1 MSTAP
6 GAQGFSFWAVISEAR
21 RIIRAHNRHFFSL
34 SLLFLFPLCLS
45 SVIYLAL
52 YTALSHHDGF
62 YPQQWLLLFP
72 ADPTGNRSAQPIL
85 LPFLI
90 NLFAQFFTLCAW
102 GTITYST
109 FNGFYGRPLTLA
121 SSVKSL
127 LYTFLP
133 LLATQFVF
141 LTIVFCI
148 AMVFGVLGAILI
160 TGLQSLGV
168 VEVNYHGLS
177 ISFKVLVIIML
188 VLLLVS
194 MVLWLQV
201 KWCLA
206 YVIVV
211 EESKW
216 GYEALRR
223 SGELVKGMRG
233 VALCVL
239 LYFGILSLS
248 MTYLMMMIMMVG
260 APNGHWSWTH
270 VFQAVL
276 YIVFEAQLMLH
287 AFAANVV
294 LYIYCKALAEGD
306 LDFGSNYMCLP
317 FHHAHKV
324 SEVV

>member
-1 MSTAP
+1 MSTTP
-6 GAQGFSFWAVISEAR
+6 GAQGFSVWAVISEAR

-34 SLLFLFPLCLS
+34 SLLFLFPLCFS
-45 SVIYLAL
+45 SVIYL
-52 YTALSHHDGF
+52 ALSHHDGF
-62 YPQQWLLLFP
+62 YPRQWLPLFP
-72 ADPTGNRSAQPIL
+72 VDPTRNRSTQPIL
-85 LPFLI
+85 LPLLF
-90 NLFAQFFTLCAW
+90 NLFSLFFTLCAL

-109 FNGFYGRPLTLA
+109 FNGFYGRPLKLA
-121 SSVKSL
+121 SSIKSL
-127 LYTFLP
+127 LHSFLP
-133 LLATQFVF
+133 LLATQFVS

-148 AMVFGVLGAILI
+148 ATVFGILAAILI
-160 TGLQSLGV
+160 TGLQILGV
-168 VEVNYHGLS
+168 VEVNNYDGFS
-177 ISFKVLVIIML
+177 ISFKVLVIML

-216 GYEALRR
+216 GYEVLRR

-239 LYFGILSLS
+239 LYFGIPSLF
-248 MTYLMMMIMMVG
+248 MTYLMMMMMVG

-306 LDFGSNYMCLP
+306 LDFGSNYVCLP
-317 FHHAHKV
+317 FHHADKA
-324 SEVV
+324 SDRGCLI